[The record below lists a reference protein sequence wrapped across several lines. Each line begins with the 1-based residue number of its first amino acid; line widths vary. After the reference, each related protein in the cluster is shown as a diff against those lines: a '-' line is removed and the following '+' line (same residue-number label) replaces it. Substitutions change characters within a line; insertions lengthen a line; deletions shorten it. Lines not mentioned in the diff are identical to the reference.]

1 MPEKLRLRFEKTGR
15 AIYISHLDLMRTMQR
30 VFLRADCP
38 LKYSEGFN
46 PHALI
51 SILLPLSVGVG
62 SVCELMDF
70 QLREEV
76 DLAALPERLTAVMPE
91 GIRALEAYP
100 GGRKVRELKW
110 LRVTGRYEYD
120 NAAPADMAEKLRAKG
135 AKVVEMDLTRTDV
148 SYAVTEAF
156 RCGKIVLACATYDG
170 FLFPPM
176 ENLLAHLKTKNFQSR
191 TVGLMENGTWAPM
204 AAKLMRAELEGM
216 KNITVC
222 ENVVT
227 IRSAANDAAKAQMDA
242 LADELVLK

>member
-76 DLAALPERLTAVMPE
+76 DLAALPERLTAIMPE
-91 GIRALEAYP
+91 GIPTPSAMCRFWRFFGLYV
-100 GGRKVRELKW
+100 K
-110 LRVTGRYEYD
+110 
-120 NAAPADMAEKLRAKG
+120 
-135 AKVVEMDLTRTDV
+135 
-148 SYAVTEAF
+148 
-156 RCGKIVLACATYDG
+156 
-170 FLFPPM
+170 FLGVI
-176 ENLLAHLKTKNFQSR
+176 L
-191 TVGLMENGTWAPM
+191 
-204 AAKLMRAELEGM
+204 
-216 KNITVC
+216 
-222 ENVVT
+222 
-227 IRSAANDAAKAQMDA
+227 
-242 LADELVLK
+242 

>member
-46 PHALI
+46 PHAII

-70 QLREEV
+70 QLREDV

-100 GGRKVRELKW
+100 AGRKVRELKW

-120 NAAPADMAEKLRAKG
+120 RADPAEMVRKLSAFYARDAI
-135 AKVVEMDLTRTDV
+135 VITR
-148 SYAVTEAF
+148 
-156 RCGKIVLACATYDG
+156 
-170 FLFPPM
+170 
-176 ENLLAHLKTKNFQSR
+176 KTKR
-191 TVGLMENGTWAPM
+191 G
-204 AAKLMRAELEGM
+204 EG
-216 KNITVC
+216 
-222 ENVVT
+222 
-227 IRSAANDAAKAQMDA
+227 QMDIVPRSRSCTSA
-242 LADELVLK
+242 RRRRA